1 MHRPVRV
8 LPVVCLLGLALGLS
22 ACASD
27 TVDLA
32 AADAWLASVAA
43 KPAGAD
49 VGIGAASGRTMPFEN
64 SGDRSAGVILTL
76 AEPAPASAV
85 EVRCFGGHTAT
96 VSVEAST
103 TSGSRGVETS
113 IDCDEKPHS
122 LELVDATR
130 TTAVRIAVRAE
141 PETRYYADVR

>member
-1 MHRPVRV
+1 MRRPARV
-8 LPVVCLLGLALGLS
+8 IPIVCLLGLALGLS

-32 AADAWLASVAA
+32 AADGWLAAVAA
-43 KPAGAD
+43 EQAGAD
-49 VGIGAASGRTMPFEN
+49 VGIGTTSGHTMPLEN

-76 AEPAPASAV
+76 AEPAPASVV

-96 VSVEAST
+96 VFVEAST

-113 IDCDEKPHS
+113 IDCDEKPHA